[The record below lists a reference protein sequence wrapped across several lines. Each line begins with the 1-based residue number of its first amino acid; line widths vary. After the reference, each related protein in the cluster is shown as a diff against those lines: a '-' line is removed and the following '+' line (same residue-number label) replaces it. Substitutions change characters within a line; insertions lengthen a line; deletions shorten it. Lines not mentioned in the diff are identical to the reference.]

1 MTVIGRRR
9 VLAAGMALAATTA
22 GAQAQG
28 NLSGPADPAGSRLPA
43 GRADRSCGRLLA
55 QRLTEIL
62 GQQVVVD
69 NKPGVAGNIASQIV
83 ADAKPDGYTLLVGT
97 SIMGI
102 VPALYD
108 KLPYD
113 PIKGLEAVA
122 HFTTVPM
129 IVVAPPGGVGSI
141 EELVAAL
148 RKEPG
153 KHSYPS
159 PGNGSLIHMGS
170 LLLAQRAGGDALHV
184 PYKGSAP
191 AMQDTLAGATHLSD
205 RYAGQQQEL
214 RRCRPSQDPG
224 RLRHQARGLD
234 ARCADGAGEDRHR
247 DRGHHLEPDL
257 RTGRHAQADRRQAQ
271 RSDQPGDQ
279 DSGHDREGQ
288 GAGHRPGQID
298 TGVVQ
303 EVLRGSDGDVGA
315 HRESLG
321 RKSGI
326 GETT

>member
-9 VLAAGMALAATTA
+9 VLAAGMALAASTA
-22 GAQAQG
+22 GAHAQG
-28 NLSGPADPAGSRLPA
+28 TYPDRPIRLVIGFPPGGPTDIA
-43 GRADRSCGRLLA
+43 GRLLA
-55 QRLTEIL
+55 HRLTEIL

-129 IVVAPPGGVGSI
+129 IVVAPADGIGSI

-191 AMQDTLAGATHLSD
+191 AMQDTLAG
-205 RYAGQQQEL
+205 
-214 RRCRPSQDPG
+214 
-224 RLRHQARGLD
+224 
-234 ARCADGAGEDRHR
+234 
-247 DRGHHLEPDL
+247 
-257 RTGRHAQADRRQAQ
+257 RHAF
-271 RSDQPGDQ
+271 
-279 DSGHDREGQ
+279 
-288 GAGHRPGQID
+288 QID
-298 TGVVQ
+298 TLGSSKGFVDAGRLKILAVCDTKRAASMPDVPTVQ
-303 EVLRGSDGDVGA
+303 EKTGIAIEVVTWNLIFAPAGTPRPIVDRLNAAINAAVKTPEMMEKA
-315 HRESLG
+315 RA
-321 RKSGI
+321 SGI
-326 GETT
+326 DLVESTPATSKKFYEDQMAMWAPIVKASGAKVE